1 MNINLQENKF
11 ILPTIMTEG
20 NRMAMERISLLI
32 KLEKRKGKMK
42 AEKKKLTMETMVL
55 KRKALKIAINTPVTL
70 IKGIRS
76 QKDKIRLGQALVRS
90 RLHMKVLK
98 TIETNIIK

>member
-42 AEKKKLTMETMVL
+42 AEKKKLTMETMV
-55 KRKALKIAINTPVTL
+55 
-70 IKGIRS
+70 
-76 QKDKIRLGQALVRS
+76 
-90 RLHMKVLK
+90 
-98 TIETNIIK
+98 